1 MPVLKVK
8 HLYMMVLILTLS
20 SNTKFDT
27 EEIRN
32 QVLESFH
39 FSIALFLN
47 EHRYFPGEAENP
59 LLYQLNLEKRYLHIV
74 EMLESSTENDLY
86 FLVEELALPN
96 RGFKALEEL
105 VMACHQR
112 SRIRKLIDILKPQVN
127 QAQFGNNALLG
138 TSLAILVCDQEISI
152 TRSPDLTFLRDWL
165 RITFQTLISLKNY
178 LVALRLTRANDEAQ
192 KN

>member
-47 EHRYFPGEAENP
+47 EHKYFPGEAENP

-74 EMLESSTENDLY
+74 EMLESSTEKI
-86 FLVEELALPN
+86 
-96 RGFKALEEL
+96 G
-105 VMACHQR
+105 
-112 SRIRKLIDILKPQVN
+112 
-127 QAQFGNNALLG
+127 
-138 TSLAILVCDQEISI
+138 
-152 TRSPDLTFLRDWL
+152 
-165 RITFQTLISLKNY
+165 
-178 LVALRLTRANDEAQ
+178 RAHV
-192 KN
+192 

>member
-47 EHRYFPGEAENP
+47 EHKYFPGEAENP